1 MGTVSDLLHLQFA
14 GFRIVNYRSF
24 DEEGLH
30 VEQLGKI
37 NVFIGKDYSGK
48 SNSIGSGTTA

>member
-30 VEQLGKI
+30 VEQLAKT
-37 NVFIGKDYSGK
+37 NFFIGKNNCGK
-48 SNSIGSGTTA
+48 WNFTGPGTIT

>member
-1 MGTVSDLLHLQFA
+1 MSDAPHLQFT
-14 GFRIVNYRSF
+14 GFGIANYRSF
-24 DEEGLH
+24 DEECLH